1 MIDEMSTKRLVC
13 AHERSYLSQVLS
25 IWTQVGGSDG
35 LSSLYFVFLPNLRIM
50 NCYLNV
56 SLQHQNDLVSKWSKD
71 QVIFVILCML
81 NLKMS
86 PKCVFAVILFPSGR
100 EVFV

>member
-1 MIDEMSTKRLVC
+1 
-13 AHERSYLSQVLS
+13 
-25 IWTQVGGSDG
+25 
-35 LSSLYFVFLPNLRIM
+35 M